1 MKYKLFS
8 MVSIFLLVILALSLQ
23 AGQVYASQEGEEF
36 LAGVPANFP
45 PHYSIDPKTGKP
57 EGFAIDVMDELARRS
72 GIKVRYVVYPSW
84 LKTVEALEK
93 GEVSLVPNMGIIAER
108 EALMDFTTPVET
120 FQIVIFVREKSTD
133 INSVEDLKG
142 KEVAVVEINKGH
154 LLLRERGGSKLQIY
168 TTAEEAFLSL
178 ISGKSDAL
186 VFPEPPISMLSRK
199 AGLEGRIK
207 IVGKPLLEIKRGIA
221 VREGDQELLKK
232 LDNAVKAFIK
242 TPRYEEI
249 YAKWYGNPAPY
260 WTTKR
265 VAVYGVGLIAIAL
278 ITSSIWRYLSLL
290 RLNKELKAVVEERKK
305 AEEALRKSKEHY
317 QQVFS
322 TAADA
327 MFILDQAT
335 GAVLD
340 ANGAAS
346 RLYGYTREEFLTL
359 KNTDLSAEPDKT
371 ARAIKQELKVAP
383 VRYHR
388 KKDGTVFPVEIT
400 ASYFEQEGRRVSV
413 VDIRDITARIVM
425 EERERQAS
433 LKWQATFDAIR
444 DAVCLLDMKGT
455 ILQCNKAMADFF
467 GKPSGEI
474 TGRTCWELMH
484 GTPGPIEGCPVVRMK
499 TTLQREQIELQVS
512 GKWISITADPIMD
525 ETGGLTGAVHIL
537 SDVTERKSMEQGLRD
552 SLDKFR
558 SMAEQSLVGIYIIQD
573 GVFKYVNRTFA
584 ELFGY
589 TVEELIN
596 TRSPRDLTVPE
607 DWAIVEEHG
616 RRRSAGTIMS
626 GSYEIRGMRK
636 NGGVIAIEIYESQAL
651 FEGRTANIGAVLD
664 ISQRKKAEEAVRDSE
679 SKLQAITRT
688 AQDAIIL
695 LTDAGKVS
703 YWNPAAEK
711 IFGYGAGDVMGKDL
725 AFIIPERFREAH
737 AHAFNRF
744 AETGEG
750 PKLGVTVEMA
760 GLRRNGSEFPIE
772 LSISGFLLNNRRHA
786 SGIIRDISERKK
798 LEGQLLHAQKME
810 AIGTL
815 AGGIAHDFNNI
826 LNVIMGYGSMVMD
839 GIGADHPSRERMREV
854 LAAADRAANLTKRLL
869 QFSRKDSVEFKH
881 VQVNEIVAD
890 MEKMLSR
897 IIGEDV
903 ELRLQLADQDAI
915 VFADAGQMEQV
926 LMNLVTNARDAMPT
940 GGRLSISTGSMEID
954 DDYLSVHGYGTPGH
968 YASIF
973 VADTGT
979 GMSAET
985 QSRIFDPFFTTKG
998 VGEGTGLGLSIVY
1011 GIIKQHKGFIQV
1023 TSEIGKGTL
1032 FKILLPLSGKPA
1044 SEQQVGVDSPGP
1056 RGGSETILIAEDEA
1070 PLRELMRIILE
1081 SFGYTVLAAEDGEE
1095 AVRMFLEHRDRV
1107 RLVIL
1112 DLIMPKKNG
1121 KAAAD
1126 EMKKAQP
1133 GVRTLYMSGYSEDTF
1148 KKQGVG
1154 EEGLVFVQ
1162 KPVSPK
1168 VLLTKIREL
1177 LDE

>member
-72 GIKVRYVVYPSW
+72 RIKVRYVVYPTW
-84 LKTVEALEK
+84 LKTVEAIEK

-108 EALMDFTTPVET
+108 DALMDFTSPVET

-133 INSVEDLKG
+133 INSVEDLKE
-142 KEVAVVEINKGH
+142 KEVAVVEANKGL
-154 LLLRERGGSKLQIY
+154 LLLRERGGSRLQIH
-168 TTAEEAFLSL
+168 TTPEEAFLSL
-178 ISGKSDAL
+178 ISGNSDAL
-186 VFPEPPISMLSRK
+186 VFPEPPISTLSRK
-199 AGLEGRIK
+199 AGLEGRVK

-221 VREGDQELLKK
+221 VRKGDQELLKK

-249 YAKWYGNPAPY
+249 YAKWYGNPVPY

-265 VAVYGVGLIAIAL
+265 VAVYGAGLIAIAL

-335 GAVLD
+335 GTVLD
-340 ANGAAS
+340 ANCAAS

-371 ARAIKQELKVAP
+371 ARAIKQKLKFAP
-383 VRYHR
+383 VRFHR

-413 VDIRDITARIVM
+413 VNIRDITERIAM
-425 EERERQAS
+425 EERERLAS
-433 LKWQATFDAIR
+433 RKWQATFDAIN
-444 DAVCLLDMKGT
+444 DAVCLLDLNGT

-467 GKPSGEI
+467 GKPATEI
-474 TGRTCWELMH
+474 TGATCWELLH

-499 TTLQREQIELQVS
+499 TTLQREKIELQVR
-512 GKWISITADPIMD
+512 GKWISITVDPIMG
-525 ETGGLTGAVHIL
+525 ETGALSGAVHIM
-537 SDVTERKSMEQGLRD
+537 SDISERKSMEQGLRD

-558 SMAEQSLVGIYIIQD
+558 SVAEQSLVGIYIIQD

-589 TVEELIN
+589 TADELIK

-607 DWAIVEEHG
+607 DWAIVEKHVW
-616 RRRSAGTIMS
+616 RRSAGTFLP
-626 GSYEIRGMRK
+626 GSYEIRGLRK
-636 NGGVIAIEIYESQAL
+636 DGGIVMIEVYESQAL
-651 FEGRTANIGAVLD
+651 FGGRTASIGALLD
-664 ISQRKKAEEAVRDSE
+664 ISQRKKAEQAVRDSE

-695 LTDAGKVS
+695 LTDAGHIS

-711 IFGYGAGDVMGKDL
+711 MFGYGAGEVMGKDP
-725 AFIIPERFREAH
+725 AFIIPERFREAY
-737 AHAFNRF
+737 AHAFTRF

-750 PKLGVTVEMA
+750 PKLGTTVEMA
-760 GLRRNGSEFPIE
+760 GLRKSGAEFPLE
-772 LSISGFLLNNRRHA
+772 LSIAGFLLNNRRHA

-798 LEGQLLHAQKME
+798 LERQLLHAQKME

-826 LNVIMGYGSMVMD
+826 LNVIIGYGSMVLEGM
-839 GIGADHPSRERMREV
+839 GADDPSRDHMREI
-854 LAAADRAANLTKRLL
+854 LSAADRAANLTKRLL
-869 QFSRKDSVEFKH
+869 MFSRKDVVDFKYIH
-881 VQVNEIVAD
+881 VSDIVSG

-897 IIGEDV
+897 IIGEDI
-903 ELRLQLADQDAI
+903 ELRIRLADNEAI

-926 LMNLVTNARDAMPT
+926 LMNLATNARDAMPT
-940 GGRLSISTGSMEID
+940 GGSLTISTGSMEID
-954 DDYLSVHGYGTPGH
+954 DDYIFVHGYGIAGK
-968 YASIF
+968 YASISIS
-973 VADTGT
+973 DTGV
-979 GMSAET
+979 GMNAET
-985 QSRIFDPFFTTKG
+985 QKKIFDPFFTTKG
-998 VGEGTGLGLSIVY
+998 VGEGTGLGLSIAY

-1023 TSEIGKGTL
+1023 YSEAGRGTL
-1032 FKILLPLSGKPA
+1032 FRILLPLSDRPS
-1044 SEQQVGVDSPGP
+1044 SEQWLVEDSSAL
-1056 RGGSETILIAEDEA
+1056 RGGTETILLAEDEDS
-1070 PLRELMRIILE
+1070 LRDLMRIILE
-1081 SFGYTVLAAEDGEE
+1081 SFGYTVLAAADGEE
-1095 AVRMFLEHRDRV
+1095 AVRMFLENRDRV

-1112 DLIMPKKNG
+1112 DLIMPKKSG
-1121 KAAAD
+1121 KDAAD
-1126 EMKKAQP
+1126 EISRVQP
-1133 GVRTLYMSGYSEDTF
+1133 GIRTLFMSGYSEDMMM
-1148 KKQGVG
+1148 KQGAI
-1154 EEGLVFVQ
+1154 EERFVFIQ

-1168 VLLTKIREL
+1168 TLLTKVREL
-1177 LDE
+1177 LDA